1 MNLWLLLAVNSITL
15 GGLLFLLA
23 AGFSLIFGLMRIPN
37 LAHGSFFML
46 GAYFAVTLIRLG
58 MGFWPAA
65 LLAGLGVALFGGIV
79 ERLIL
84 RRLAGAELAQVLV
97 TLGLSFMVADVCLMV
112 WTGDPIQIDTP
123 ALLRGATNV
132 AGLAFPTY
140 RLAVSIVAVIVA
152 AALWILIERTRLGA
166 MIRAGVD
173 DPAMARVTGIRVSR
187 LFTIVFCL
195 GAWLAGFAGVIG
207 GPILSVYPGLDQEML
222 PLALVVV
229 ILGGSGSLLGCLA
242 GSLIVGFL
250 YNFGQACFPSSPY
263 VVLFLPVLLS
273 SWWPTGLFGRQT
285 VEAPA
290 SPSPWR
296 SGDGALW
303 VGSTY
308 YVNVASQIL
317 FYAIF
322 ALAVNVLAGYA
333 GIVSLGHA
341 GLFGIAAYAAA
352 KLLTGGYGHASVG
365 AGALGVTLVA
375 AAAFAVLALRARR
388 LASLG
393 PSTGRRSPPCW
404 ASPRPSSS
412 PPCQPARA
420 SGTRDQP
427 RRMNAL
433 APRLDDPV
441 RRVPALGLLERRGR
455 AALRLLQPVREPAG
469 GGAHRLGRGAP
480 DGHLGRERDAAG
492 PGRRR
497 RAGRG
502 HEERRERVHRALE
515 LRPRRHLRR
524 DRGLHARGWCRTARP
539 LVRSRVRPPAG
550 CPGPTQKP
558 WRPRRA
564 RPRQVRGPAGASGE
578 PRGGARHG
586 GSSSV
591 LVAPARRRS
600 ST

>member
-1 MNLWLLLAVNSITL
+1 MSLRLLLAVNSITL

-140 RLAVSIVAVIVA
+140 RLAVSVIAVIVA

-250 YNFGQACFPSSPY
+250 YNFGQAMFPELAY
-263 VVLFLPVLLS
+263 VVLFLPMLIVLVLR
-273 SWWPTGLFGRQT
+273 PQGLFGR
-285 VEAPA
+285 PA
-290 SPSPWR
+290 
-296 SGDGALW
+296 A
-303 VGSTY
+303 
-308 YVNVASQIL
+308 
-317 FYAIF
+317 
-322 ALAVNVLAGYA
+322 
-333 GIVSLGHA
+333 
-341 GLFGIAAYAAA
+341 
-352 KLLTGGYGHASVG
+352 
-365 AGALGVTLVA
+365 
-375 AAAFAVLALRARR
+375 
-388 LASLG
+388 
-393 PSTGRRSPPCW
+393 
-404 ASPRPSSS
+404 
-412 PPCQPARA
+412 
-420 SGTRDQP
+420 
-427 RRMNAL
+427 
-433 APRLDDPV
+433 
-441 RRVPALGLLERRGR
+441 
-455 AALRLLQPVREPAG
+455 
-469 GGAHRLGRGAP
+469 
-480 DGHLGRERDAAG
+480 
-492 PGRRR
+492 
-497 RAGRG
+497 
-502 HEERRERVHRALE
+502 
-515 LRPRRHLRR
+515 
-524 DRGLHARGWCRTARP
+524 
-539 LVRSRVRPPAG
+539 
-550 CPGPTQKP
+550 
-558 WRPRRA
+558 
-564 RPRQVRGPAGASGE
+564 
-578 PRGGARHG
+578 
-586 GSSSV
+586 
-591 LVAPARRRS
+591 
-600 ST
+600 